1 MEIRKIEPGDLEQV
15 LKISRESFSRPWP
28 KNEFTKHQAETLVA
42 VKDKE
47 ITGFIVGETTDNKA
61 LIKLIA
67 IAKDYRQQGIGR
79 DLIESLLGHF
89 KKNSVKTVSAHAR
102 ISNLAGTSFLKSS
115 GLEIVKTVE
124 NYYSD
129 NEDAYLLKKELN

>member
-1 MEIRKIEPGDLEQV
+1 MIRKLELEDLGRV
-15 LKISRESFSRPWP
+15 LEITRSSFSRPWP
-28 KNEFTKHQAETLVA
+28 KREFTKHQAETLVA

-47 ITGFIVGETTDNKA
+47 ITGFIVGKTTDNKA